1 MKRKA
6 PYTNGL
12 IKLDGADT
20 GFMHFVDETDIQKLL
35 AKPRVEAVFAEE
47 RKGYPTDIDY
57 FKVI

>member
-20 GFMHFVDETDIQKLL
+20 CLMHFIDETDIEKLM